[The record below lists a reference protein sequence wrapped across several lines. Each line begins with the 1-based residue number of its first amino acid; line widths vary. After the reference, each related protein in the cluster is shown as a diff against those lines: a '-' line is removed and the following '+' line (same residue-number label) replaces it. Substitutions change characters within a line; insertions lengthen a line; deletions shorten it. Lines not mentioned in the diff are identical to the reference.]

1 MSDLKI
7 NQPNIKPSS
16 ADLLNRIQL
25 VDECTNHA
33 NLMSADTWIFCDYDK
48 KIEFE
53 LKLPKPELNL
63 SSTQSFILKKMVED
77 FCMVDNGQLIVRE
90 NHLRILRNQLCN
102 FFHEVS
108 ERHPHKS
115 LYSLTEAEV
124 TECLCAAMG
133 LFGNKKTSSWTS
145 VIKARSTLERMEN
158 LYLHADIPDG
168 ISDVI
173 SLTNLASIAK
183 IHLIEHT
190 DIDAVDWFKGKS
202 IGDIPLP
209 IALLGLTESLEI
221 IRSPKLEILRG
232 IIAFHEEH
240 SFDEALYGKQLE
252 LREHWAVP
260 YSDRKKKAN
269 MTRDIFKLNTTDWIA
284 NFLNMPDKYNANLR
298 PDWPFKNVQEMER
311 FQRQVFNSGLN
322 IILTLSGARISEVS
336 SIRRCDVFETKLGHV
351 KFRSKIKK
359 TNYSVPTE
367 RDVDDLALEVVEA
380 LGKAN
385 FRTKSDTLLFQ
396 YKKLQLKTVSEMSV
410 VNLGHCRTAN
420 YSLKLFYTKLAEK
433 YGKFVLE
440 HMDGETPST
449 HEFRHTFATFCL
461 LRFTGYLP
469 PEISNHFRHKKNSW
483 MAKHYTFGKIY
494 MAQGGAVSK
503 DVLVS
508 IMGRYL
514 EGEEELYGGTA
525 KWIKDEVAKFK
536 HVSIQDL
543 HEIADQLDGTIE
555 ASEYGFCLIRSKTK
569 HFSKCYDRQSNTAKS
584 EAATFKECSG
594 CTHRLTLGSQ
604 KENTIRIG
612 QSISSHVN
620 SFDDAGLGFIADAFR
635 AGMRCAEAALNEIS
649 EPKEF
654 KA

>member
-1 MSDLKI
+1 MNDLK
-7 NQPNIKPSS
+7 IKPSS
-16 ADLLNRIQL
+16 VDPLNYIQL
-25 VDECTNHA
+25 VDEGANHV
-33 NLMSADTWIFCDYDK
+33 NSMSADTWIFYDCDK

-53 LKLPKPELNL
+53 LKLTRPELNL
-63 SSTQSFILKKMVED
+63 SSTQTFILKKMVED
-77 FCMVDNGQLIVRE
+77 FCVADNGQLIVRE
-90 NHLRILRNQLCN
+90 NQLRIFRNQLCN
-102 FFHEVS
+102 FFYEVS

-124 TECLCAAMG
+124 AECLCASMG
-133 LFGNKKTSSWTS
+133 VFGNKKALSWGS
-145 VIKARSTLERMEN
+145 VSKLRSALERMEH

-168 ISDVI
+168 VTDVI

-183 IHLIEHT
+183 IYLIEHT
-190 DIDAVDWFKGKS
+190 DIDVVDWFKGES

-240 SFDEALYGKQLE
+240 SSEEALNGKHLE
-252 LREHWAVP
+252 LGDFWAIP
-260 YSDRKKKAN
+260 FSERKLKAN
-269 MTRDIFKLNTTDWIA
+269 MTRNIFKQNAVDWIA
-284 NFLNMPDKYNANLR
+284 NFLNMPDKYKANLR
-298 PDWPFKNVQEMER
+298 PDWPFKNIQEMEY

-322 IILTLSGARISEVS
+322 IILTLSGARISEVG
-336 SIRRCDVFETKLGHV
+336 SIHKCDVFETKLGHV
-351 KFRSKIKK
+351 KFRSRIKK

-380 LGKAN
+380 LEKAN

-396 YKKLQLKTVSEMSV
+396 YKKLQLKTVSEMTI
-410 VNLGHCRTAN
+410 VNLGGSRVAN
-420 YSLKLFYTKLAEK
+420 YSLKCFYTKLAKK
-433 YGKFVLE
+433 YGQFVLE

-449 HEFRHTFATFCL
+449 HEFRHTFAAFCL

-469 PEISNHFRHKKNSW
+469 PEIANHFRHKKNSW
-483 MAKHYTFGKIY
+483 MSKHYTFGKIY
-494 MAQGGAVSK
+494 MAQGGAISK
-503 DVLVS
+503 DVLAT

-514 EGEEELYGGTA
+514 KGEEEIYGGTA

-569 HFSKCYDRQSNTAKS
+569 HLSKCYDRQSNTAKS
-584 EAATFKECSG
+584 EAASFKECSG

-604 KENTIRIG
+604 KENIVRIG

-635 AGMRCAEAALNEIS
+635 AGMSCAEAALDEIS
-649 EPKEF
+649 KFKEF